1 MNIEE
6 YMKRYREI
14 EKETQMPYKVT
25 DDELA
30 KMYVSHVV
38 VLEWQVKQQEEAYKR
53 EEEKARRRKH
63 FKESLWKAEKI

>member
-14 EKETQMPYKVT
+14 EKETEMPSPVSYE
-25 DDELA
+25 ELA

-38 VLEWQVKQQEEAYKR
+38 VLEWQVKQQEEKYKR
-53 EEEKARRRKH
+53 EVEKERQRKY
-63 FKESLWKAEKI
+63 FNKSVWKA